1 MGGKKRK
8 IFTHTT
14 TDLGTGEV
22 LSQSVKTVEQ
32 IREERFIMMKTHNVE
47 WVKVF
52 ERAGPKSI
60 YVLMFLVAR
69 GFVEFSTG
77 IVNFTTW
84 QRDQI
89 RGAGLAMDDRALW
102 ERMRE
107 LVGCGVLVKVNSSTY
122 RVSQMFFHYGKA
134 TKWVEVTE
142 RKRTWSGG
150 GGVTAAGGDRPGGE
164 EGGDVPVSGS
174 VGEDE

>member
-32 IREERFIMMKTHNVE
+32 VREERFIMMKTHNLE
-47 WVKVF
+47 WEKVF
-52 ERAGPKSI
+52 TKVGPKSMFLLI
-60 YVLMFLVAR
+60 FLVAR

-77 IVNFTTW
+77 IINFTTW

-89 RGAGLAMDDRALW
+89 RSGGLDMDDRALW

-107 LVGCGVLVKVNSSTY
+107 LVGSGILVKVNSSTY

-134 TKWVEVTE
+134 TKWIEVTE
-142 RKRTWSGG
+142 RKREWSGG
-150 GGVTAAGGDRPGGE
+150 DGITKAGGDRPVGA
-164 EGGDVPVSGS
+164 EG
-174 VGEDE
+174 